1 MVTGIVLS
9 VLLIFSAAV
18 LLLLLLAHQQQQPP
32 DVPAATDQAT
42 TAAAEDGRA
51 DEEAATLVA
60 GDGRADKEATRL
72 VARDGRAWGRG
83 PHAPEEPGVGAPGG
97 QDNTVPGVGA
107 PGGQNNNEACWRLLL
122 SRVERQW
129 AVAVGA
135 RPEERGVA
143 RASRGDQLAEA
154 VRRELERLR
163 EEVGISAEVVV
174 EVTGDVGDIDT
185 VAGLLAVGEALT
197 AVAPV
202 SERVFVELGPQLAVT
217 GEDCAANPQQIEQ
230 LVAMVADAGLASTLE
245 MGDGRVRIVFGSG
258 VPGFV

>member
-18 LLLLLLAHQQQQPP
+18 VLLLLLAHQQQQPP
-32 DVPAATDQAT
+32 DVPFATKQVA

-60 GDGRADKEATRL
+60 DDGRADKEATRL

-83 PHAPEEPGVGAPGG
+83 PHAPEEAGVGA
-97 QDNTVPGVGA
+97 
-107 PGGQNNNEACWRLLL
+107 GGQNNNEACWRLLL